1 MNLNKPVIVKDL
13 ERFKKNNP
21 VWKVGD
27 IYESQLNELFEVT
40 HPHLI
45 HSPSFKKIR
54 SEFVNKKRND
64 GNWIYFPWS
73 GYLIHIVNEKDYYLL
88 RTNRNRNLIKTD
100 EQQKLK
106 NFTVGMVGLSVGGN
120 IAVSLAYQGIADSM
134 KLADFDSLET
144 TNLNRV
150 RAGIHQIGLPKTVL
164 IAQQIY
170 EINPYAN
177 LKLYPNGLTK
187 ENLDDFVSGKPK
199 VKLIFEIID
208 GFEMKIR
215 LRLKAKSKG
224 IAVVMLTN
232 LGDSIL
238 VDTERYD
245 LDRKLLLF
253 NGLLGKIPEE
263 ILGKPISESDKIK
276 YAAEIVGKEN
286 IPQRALQSLS
296 EINKTLV
303 GRPQLSSTV
312 IAASGIASFLT
323 RRLALGQSLPSGRQL
338 ISLDKILNLGYDYSN
353 GKR

>member
-1 MNLNKPVIVKDL
+1 MNLNNPIIVKDL
-13 ERFKKNNP
+13 KRFKKNNRI
-21 VWKVGD
+21 WKVHD
-27 IYESQLNELFEVT
+27 IYESQLSELFEVNY
-40 HPHLI
+40 PQLLN
-45 HSPSFKKIR
+45 SPNFGRLKDKFVDRKKN
-54 SEFVNKKRND
+54 E
-64 GNWIYFPWS
+64 GEWIYFPWS
-73 GYLIHIVNEKDYYLL
+73 GQLIHSVNRKDYYLL
-88 RTNRNRNLIKTD
+88 RTNRNRNLITKE
-100 EQQKLK
+100 EQKKL
-106 NFTVGMVGLSVGGN
+106 NDFAIGVVGLSVGGN

-150 RAGIHQIGLPKTVL
+150 RAGIHQIGLPKTDL

-177 LKLYPNGLTK
+177 LKLYPKGLTK
-187 ENLDDFVSGKPK
+187 GNLDDFVNGNPKP
-199 VKLIFEIID
+199 KLIFEIID
-208 GFEMKIR
+208 DFEMKIR

-238 VDTERYD
+238 VDIERYD
-245 LDRKLLLF
+245 LDRKLSLF

-276 YAAEIVGKEN
+276 YAVEIVGKKN
-286 IPQRALQSLS
+286 IPQKALQSLS

-338 ISLDKILNLGYDYSN
+338 ISLDKILNLGYDYGN